1 MTHSGRLLLLLAA
14 FAYAQTGNEAKSTRT
29 ATAEKTGPQVAPG
42 RPELA
47 ASPAGLM
54 VPGAVEKI
62 QSALEHEGLLHG
74 AKPGELD
81 DATAAAVRE
90 FQGAHGLARTGVPD
104 HQTVRILGL
113 KPADIF
119 KQPAR

>member
-1 MTHSGRLLLLLAA
+1 MLLAA